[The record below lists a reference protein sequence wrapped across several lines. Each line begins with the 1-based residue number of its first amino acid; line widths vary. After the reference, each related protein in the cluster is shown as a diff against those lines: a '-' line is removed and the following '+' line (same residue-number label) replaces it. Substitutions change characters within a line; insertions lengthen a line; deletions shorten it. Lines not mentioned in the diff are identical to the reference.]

1 MLQVTR
7 TSYNQLECYISAYP
21 TYPYNAKICGSKLN
35 WIMHKRVLYWIVHS
49 AKAICVLHWK
59 TIFYNYFR
67 ILKSNPYFLT
77 LLKYR
82 KAKLHNSIKYLPGPS
97 KAIYVAKWKSLHIPK
112 LVEILLPMDHLV
124 FRFATRGQCIKGKKA
139 RLFWTQPHILFK
151 IAMC

>member
-1 MLQVTR
+1 MNQIGCCKSRGQAITNWSAIFQHILHIRTMLKFV
-7 TSYNQLECYISAYP
+7 YHI
-21 TYPYNAKICGSKLN
+21 GSKLN

-124 FRFATRGQCIKGKKA
+124 FRFATRGQCIKGK
-139 RLFWTQPHILFK
+139 Q
-151 IAMC
+151 C